1 MRHLPLAL
9 LILAAPVQAFHWP
22 WESPDT
28 SNYAYCKGFVFAG
41 LAAYPVKGVSRT
53 QLWLSWNEAVRA
65 GFAGGVLDPQ
75 QYEAGRQQFESL
87 LAASDTNALE
97 ELTNGEC
104 DLDDS
109 WDL

>member
-1 MRHLPLAL
+1 MRSVILFMCNTNVLEGL
-9 LILAAPVQAFHWP
+9 LIL
-22 WESPDT
+22 
-28 SNYAYCKGFVFAG
+28 VFAV
-41 LAAYPVKGVSRT
+41 P